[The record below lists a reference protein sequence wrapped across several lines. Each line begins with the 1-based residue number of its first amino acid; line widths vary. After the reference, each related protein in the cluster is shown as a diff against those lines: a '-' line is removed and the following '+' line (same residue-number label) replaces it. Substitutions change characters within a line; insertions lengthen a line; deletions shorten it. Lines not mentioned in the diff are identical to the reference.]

1 MRCLRCHA
9 DNRDGISFCEECGA
23 KLEQACPACGT
34 RLPPGRKFCGVCGQP
49 LARPPGAGQ
58 AETPHG
64 VREETANPAATE
76 PAKRPAPDAERRQLT
91 VMFCDL
97 VESTAL
103 SAALDPED
111 LREVMQ
117 AHHELC
123 AKLIGR
129 FDGHIAQYLGDG
141 ILAYFGYP
149 MAHEDDGARAVRA
162 ALQIV
167 QEMAILNL
175 RLRQE
180 RGVSL
185 AVRLG
190 IHTGLVV
197 IGEIGEEGKHG
208 NLALGHTPNI
218 AARAQ
223 AIAEPDTVVI
233 TAATHRLVRN
243 LFDCLDLGSHALKG
257 VAAPLRLYRVLG
269 DRDAGGG
276 FEAEAVS
283 RWPPVGREKEL
294 GLLLE
299 RWEQVKDGAG
309 QVVLLNGEA
318 GIGKSRLAQV
328 VREKVF
334 SEGCPTIEYRCSA
347 YYQNSALYPIISH
360 LWRLFQC
367 DESDS
372 PEAKLA
378 KIENGLQHYR
388 LPLPEVIP
396 LLASL
401 LGVPFSDRY
410 PSLNLTPQR
419 QKQKTVEVLLAWILE
434 EAERQPVL
442 FVVEDLHWADPSTV
456 DFLGLLAEQAA
467 TARILVVLTSRPD
480 FTPSWP
486 ARPYLTHIF
495 LSRVSDRDVEA
506 IVRNVTGGK
515 ALPAEVLRQVM
526 AKTDGVPL
534 FVEELTK
541 MVLESGLLMEEDSG
555 YRLSGPVPSLAIPAT
570 LHDSLMAR
578 LDRLSTVK
586 EVAQLAAVLGRE
598 FSYQLLE
605 AIARLDRATLDGA
618 LALLVEAEFLLQ
630 RGAPPRSRYT
640 FKHALIQ
647 EVAYQSTLKSKRQGL
662 HRRIAQVLEERL
674 PETAQEQPEFLAHHY
689 TEAGLTAPAIVYWV
703 QAGQRAVERSAN
715 AEAIRHLGH
724 ALDLLSTPP
733 ETPERAPQE
742 LAVQM
747 LLAQALMATRG
758 MAAPEVE
765 RAYAR
770 ARELCEA
777 VGHSDQLLLAL
788 GGLGTFY
795 LVRGNIHAA
804 LETGEQCLDVAQRLG
819 DPDLLL
825 KAHAGQGTALV
836 FLGELESGR
845 AHLADGIRLSE
856 ATTRPTLDFGGRDAG
871 VGSLV
876 FDAWASCLLGR
887 PDEALASLAAA
898 LALAGKRSHPFSLV
912 FTLSWAARLH
922 EFRREEHLCREQA
935 ETAIGLAVEYGFT
948 QWQAIATMLRGSAMT
963 AEGRVDEGIDQLRE
977 GLAAWRAMGAEL
989 LRPYFLALL
998 AEAYWRIGWVDEG
1011 LATVVEGLSL
1021 VERTGER
1028 MYEAELHRLQ
1038 GELLRARESGT
1049 GPAPALTDTAGACF
1063 RRALE
1068 VARRQG
1074 ARALELRAAM
1084 SLTRLLEPADGRAR
1098 EEARRALA
1106 EVYATFNAGFD
1117 TADLR
1122 EAKALLDSRLP

>member
-9 DNRDGISFCEECGA
+9 DNRDGIAFCEECGA
-23 KLEQACPACGT
+23 KLEQVCPACGT
-34 RLPPGRKFCGVCGQP
+34 ILPPGRKFCGGCGQP
-49 LARPPGAGQ
+49 LTAPPGAGQ
-58 AETPHG
+58 AEPPHG
-64 VREETANPAATE
+64 VREETAIQALYQPT
-76 PAKRPAPDAERRQLT
+76 KRTAPDAERRHLT

-97 VESTAL
+97 VGSTAL
-103 SAALDPED
+103 SATLDPED
-111 LREVMQ
+111 LREVLH

-162 ALQIV
+162 ALRIV

-175 RLRQE
+175 RLREE

-208 NLALGHTPNI
+208 NLALGDTPNI

-223 AIAEPDTVVI
+223 TIAEPDTVVI
-233 TAATHRLVRN
+233 TAATHRLSRG
-243 LFDCLDLGSHALKG
+243 LFDCQDLGSHALKG

-269 DRDAGGG
+269 DRDAGL
-276 FEAEAVS
+276 EAAETGSAL
-283 RWPPVGREKEL
+283 PPVGREKEL

-299 RWEQVKDGAG
+299 RWEQVKGGAG

-328 VREKVF
+328 VREKVL
-334 SEGCPTIEYRCSA
+334 SEGCPKIEYRCSA
-347 YYQNSALYPIISH
+347 YYQNSALYPIMSH
-360 LWRLFQC
+360 LQRVFRC

-372 PEAKLA
+372 PETKLA
-378 KIENGLQHYR
+378 KIENVLRHYR

-401 LGVPFSDRY
+401 LRVPLSDRY
-410 PSLNLTPQR
+410 PPLNLTPQR
-419 QKQKTVEVLLAWILE
+419 QKQKTAEVLLAWIRE

-456 DFLGLLAEQAA
+456 EFLGILAEQAP
-467 TARILVVLTSRPD
+467 TARIFVVLTARPD

-486 ARPYLTHIF
+486 VCSHLTHIF
-495 LSRVSDRDVEA
+495 LRRLSDRHVEA
-506 IVRNVTGGK
+506 IVSNVTGGK
-515 ALPAEVLRQVM
+515 TLPAEVLRQVM

-541 MVLESGLLMEEDSG
+541 MVLESGLLVEGDSG
-555 YRLSGPVPSLAIPAT
+555 YELTGPVPSLAIPAT

-578 LDRLSTVK
+578 LDQLSSVK

-598 FSYQLLE
+598 FSYQLVE
-605 AIARLDRATLDGA
+605 AVALVDSATLDRA

-630 RGAPPRSRYT
+630 RGAPPRARYT

-647 EVAYQSTLKSKRQGL
+647 DVAYQSLLKSKRQVL

-724 ALDLLSTPP
+724 ALDLLSTQP
-733 ETPERAPQE
+733 ETPERARQE
-742 LAVQM
+742 LAEQM
-747 LLAQALMATRG
+747 VLAQALMATRG

-777 VGHSDQLLLAL
+777 VGHSDQLPLAL

-795 LVRGNIHAA
+795 LVRGNVHAA
-804 LETGEQCLDVAQRLG
+804 LETGEQCLNAAQRLG
-819 DPDLLL
+819 DPGLLL

-836 FLGELESGR
+836 FLGELECRSCPPRERPPPLRGDNAAHPRLRGTRRRCRVSGLR
-845 AHLADGIRLSE
+845 
-856 ATTRPTLDFGGRDAG
+856 
-871 VGSLV
+871 
-876 FDAWASCLLGR
+876 CLGR
-887 PDEALASLAAA
+887 VS
-898 LALAGKRSHPFSLV
+898 
-912 FTLSWAARLH
+912 AR
-922 EFRREEHLCREQA
+922 
-935 ETAIGLAVEYGFT
+935 T
-948 QWQAIATMLRGSAMT
+948 
-963 AEGRVDEGIDQLRE
+963 
-977 GLAAWRAMGAEL
+977 
-989 LRPYFLALL
+989 
-998 AEAYWRIGWVDEG
+998 
-1011 LATVVEGLSL
+1011 
-1021 VERTGER
+1021 
-1028 MYEAELHRLQ
+1028 
-1038 GELLRARESGT
+1038 
-1049 GPAPALTDTAGACF
+1049 
-1063 RRALE
+1063 
-1068 VARRQG
+1068 
-1074 ARALELRAAM
+1074 
-1084 SLTRLLEPADGRAR
+1084 
-1098 EEARRALA
+1098 
-1106 EVYATFNAGFD
+1106 
-1117 TADLR
+1117 
-1122 EAKALLDSRLP
+1122 SR